1 MHDDEFSV
9 TPLRPADSASPAAQ
23 PSAARPPR
31 RFRGLRGRLGRLGAA
46 SALALLT
53 LSLCA
58 LLLTQLGGVEPLLK
72 LAPLPGR
79 VSPSSDAHVPVPTA
93 TADLA
98 HQVFQYPTPLGGTP
112 TPLGPAPASCPAD
125 VLRAFNPNDATGG
138 VGHAPVWVGFW
149 LMPAGMRATL
159 HPSGT
164 PAPALR
170 RIFGFPVPL
179 VVETTPGAAERIII
193 TASDAAPGQAALWF
207 APDPNSGQLGP
218 TPGLIIDPRDT
229 HIPLQADGWK
239 YWFVTLYLP
248 RSGCFDL
255 AAVWATGNWDATV
268 AGGA

>member
-9 TPLRPADSASPAAQ
+9 TPLRPPDSASPAAQ
-23 PSAARPPR
+23 PAAARPPC
-31 RFRGLRGRLGRLGAA
+31 RFRGLRGRLGRLGATG
-46 SALALLT
+46 ALALLM

-79 VSPSSDAHVPVPTA
+79 VSPSSDTHVPAPTA

-98 HQVFQYPTPLGGTP
+98 HQVFQYPTPLGGTS
-112 TPLGPAPASCPAD
+112 TPLAPAPASCPAD

-138 VGHAPVWVGFW
+138 VGHDPVWVGFTFAR
-149 LMPAGMRATL
+149 AGMRATL

-179 VVETTPGAAERIII
+179 VVETTPGAAELATWRIL
-193 TASDAAPGQAALWF
+193 TRA
-207 APDPNSGQLGP
+207 
-218 TPGLIIDPRDT
+218 
-229 HIPLQADGWK
+229 
-239 YWFVTLYLP
+239 
-248 RSGCFDL
+248 
-255 AAVWATGNWDATV
+255 
-268 AGGA
+268 

>member
-1 MHDDEFSV
+1 MQDDEFSV

-23 PSAARPPR
+23 PSAACPPR
-31 RFRGLRGRLGRLGAA
+31 RFRRLRGRLGATG
-46 SALALLT
+46 ALALLM

-58 LLLTQLGGVEPLLK
+58 LLLTQLGGVGPLFG
-72 LAPLPGR
+72 LAPLAGR
-79 VSPSSDAHVPVPTA
+79 VSQNSGTHVPVPTA
-93 TADLA
+93 TVDLA
-98 HQVFQYPTPLGGTP
+98 HQVFQYPTPLGGTS
-112 TPLGPAPASCPAD
+112 TPLGPAPASCLAD

-138 VGHAPVWVGFW
+138 VGHAPVWVGFS
-149 LMPAGMRATL
+149 LARAGMRATL

-193 TASDAAPGQAALWF
+193 TAADSAPGQASLWF

-218 TPGLIIDPRDT
+218 TPGLVIDPRDT

-255 AAVWATGNWDATV
+255 AAVWASGSWSAKV

>member
-1 MHDDEFSV
+1 MSQGARADDQRTEAPMHDDEFSV
-9 TPLRPADSASPAAQ
+9 TPLHSPDSASPAAQ
-23 PSAARPPR
+23 PSGARRPC
-31 RFRGLRGRLGRLGAA
+31 RFRGLRWRLGATG
-46 SALALLT
+46 ALALLM

-79 VSPSSDAHVPVPTA
+79 VSPSSDTHVPAPTA

-138 VGHAPVWVGFW
+138 VGHDPVWVGFW

-179 VVETTPGAAERIII
+179 VVETTPGATEPIII
-193 TASDAAPGQAALWF
+193 TAADSAPGQAALWF
-207 APDPNSGQLGP
+207 APDPDSGQLGP
-218 TPGLIIDPRDT
+218 TPR
-229 HIPLQADGWK
+229 
-239 YWFVTLYLP
+239 
-248 RSGCFDL
+248 
-255 AAVWATGNWDATV
+255 
-268 AGGA
+268 

>member
-9 TPLRPADSASPAAQ
+9 TPLRPADAASLAPQ
-23 PSAARPPR
+23 SSTARPQR
-31 RFRGLRGRLGRLGAA
+31 RLRGRLGAA
-46 SALALLT
+46 GALALLM

-58 LLLTQLGGVEPLLK
+58 LLLTQLGGVGPLLGQ
-72 LAPLPGR
+72 APLSGR
-79 VSPSSDAHVPVPTA
+79 GSTSSDTHVPAPTA

-149 LMPAGMRATL
+149 LLPAGMRATL

-193 TASDAAPGQAALWF
+193 TASDAAPGQAPLWF

-218 TPGLIIDPRDT
+218 DPVLVIDPRDP
-229 HIPLQADGWK
+229 HIPVQADGWK

-255 AAVWATGNWDATV
+255 AAVWASGSWDATV

>member
-9 TPLRPADSASPAAQ
+9 TPLRPPDSASPVAQ
-23 PSAARPPR
+23 PSAARSPR
-31 RFRGLRGRLGRLGAA
+31 GFRGLRGRLGAA
-46 SALALLT
+46 SAIVLLT

-72 LAPLPGR
+72 LAPLPSR
-79 VSPSSDAHVPVPTA
+79 VSQNSGTHVPVPTA

-138 VGHAPVWVGFW
+138 VGHAPVWVGFS
-149 LMPAGMRATL
+149 LARAGMRATL

-170 RIFGFPVPL
+170 RIFGLPVPL
-179 VVETTPGAAERIII
+179 VVETTPGAAEPITI
-193 TASDAAPGQAALWF
+193 TATDSAPGQAALWL

-218 TPGLIIDPRDT
+218 TLALVIDPRDT
-229 HIPLQADGWK
+229 HIPVQADGWK

-255 AAVWATGNWDATV
+255 AAVWASGNWFATV